1 MTELAP
7 AASALVTSPEYLMP
21 PSDTRGTP
29 VRMLTRAQSAMALSW
44 GTPTPETTRVV
55 QMEPG
60 PTPTLTPLAPA
71 SMSACVPWAVATLP
85 PTISISG

>member
-1 MTELAP
+1 
-7 AASALVTSPEYLMP
+7 MP

-29 VRMLTRAQSAMALSW
+29 VRALTRAQSEMALSW

-71 SMSACVPWAVATLP
+71 SMSAWAPWAVATLP
-85 PTISISG
+85 PTISSSG